1 MVSFIEI
8 IFRKEEYL
16 LAGRKKATATEK
28 IRCTKCGRELS
39 STQFYN
45 SYSILNEA
53 DKKLH
58 ICKSCLWALCEE
70 YTKEK
75 ENVKVGVFRICR
87 LLDIPYLETPFQAAI
102 EESQKMGQDNGVSAF
117 KIYMKNINS
126 LKQYTSYTFETG
138 DSIDN
143 YKKENEEQQ
152 IEKDLTERDKENE
165 AYCIRI
171 LGYDPFENENKKD
184 RKFLFN
190 RLVDMLDDSTLED
203 NIKLM
208 SVISIVKG
216 FNQVEYI
223 DQAIALLTSDIA
235 KLNKNNGGIKSLIDT
250 KKNLMATIY
259 KAAEDNGIS
268 FKYNTN
274 KSVGAGT
281 LTGTMKKLIEIGLD
295 EVEVNLFDIQT
306 AKGMKQVADL
316 SNQSIVEQLQFDEN
330 EYTDMI
336 AYQRNEMNTLRS
348 AKEKF
353 EEEARKLK
361 IENAKLQKQLKD
373 KGGR

>member
-1 MVSFIEI
+1 
-8 IFRKEEYL
+8 
-16 LAGRKKATATEK
+16 
-28 IRCTKCGRELS
+28 
-39 STQFYN
+39 
-45 SYSILNEA
+45 
-53 DKKLH
+53 
-58 ICKSCLWALCEE
+58 
-70 YTKEK
+70 
-75 ENVKVGVFRICR
+75 
-87 LLDIPYLETPFQAAI
+87 
-102 EESQKMGQDNGVSAF
+102 
-117 KIYMKNINS
+117 
-126 LKQYTSYTFETG
+126 
-138 DSIDN
+138 
-143 YKKENEEQQ
+143 
-152 IEKDLTERDKENE
+152 
-165 AYCIRI
+165 
-171 LGYDPFENENKKD
+171 
-184 RKFLFN
+184 
-190 RLVDMLDDSTLED
+190 
-203 NIKLM
+203 
-208 SVISIVKG
+208 
-216 FNQVEYI
+216 
-223 DQAIALLTSDIA
+223 
-235 KLNKNNGGIKSLIDT
+235 
-250 KKNLMATIY
+250 MATIY